1 MLIWIKLYSCHPGEE
16 VTPQSWPWSLTA
28 TERLQLLLAS
38 PVGPKA
44 GQAHRLFI
52 PTWHSSSL
60 LCLKCF
66 EWFGN
71 TKDQFLKW
79 FKFIGVPCLRCSQG
93 WNGAEFEGGPLT
105 WRAKKRLQ
113 TVLMCREWGSTGCV
127 GNSSAQE
134 TGDRVVKQNTQSYWT
149 SRWLH
154 QGFWCWLDYGN
165 SRSWK
170 LSQQSVS
177 DRKECTLRWLMLIG
191 LKNLQSNVARLQ
203 AHACKSS
210 NMGVS
215 LSR

>member
-113 TVLMCREWGSTGCV
+113 TVLMCRECEGVQGVLGTALLKRLGTEWWSKTHRATGHPGGYIKASGADWIMVTAGAGSYPSSQYLTGRNAPWG
-127 GNSSAQE
+127 
-134 TGDRVVKQNTQSYWT
+134 D
-149 SRWLH
+149 
-154 QGFWCWLDYGN
+154 WCWSG
-165 SRSWK
+165 WK
-170 LSQQSVS
+170 TCSP
-177 DRKECTLRWLMLIG
+177 M
-191 LKNLQSNVARLQ
+191 
-203 AHACKSS
+203 
-210 NMGVS
+210 
-215 LSR
+215 